1 MEVGLNILFIYIY
14 IIILYIYMYLGPCP
28 IFRFIVFVL
37 KSRSEVAPGVHFLSF
52 CLLIWGLKHAFVP

>member
-1 MEVGLNILFIYIY
+1 
-14 IIILYIYMYLGPCP
+14 MYLGPCP